1 MKTITTSFAAAAVA
15 CAAVFAALPA
25 QADYP
30 ERPITLIVPWAPG
43 GSTDVSSRALA
54 KAAEGVLGQPVVV
67 VNKPGA
73 STTIGMADLARA
85 KPDGYTI
92 GTLSS
97 SSYMLKAQGRDLPY
111 DAVEAFTYISYY
123 GDNLIGIAVL
133 NDAPWKKLADLIA
146 DGKAQPGK
154 FKFGTAGVGSTQHLT
169 LEALMLTT
177 GSKFVHIPQQGSAG
191 SMPALLGKH
200 VDFISEVSVWAPF
213 VAQGQARL
221 LAVSTPKRA
230 AAYPDVPSLGELG
243 FDSLRSLQAII
254 GPAGLPE
261 PVRQK
266 LEAAFRKSL
275 QDEGFKNTMKKLT
288 MEIVD
293 LPGPEVKKL
302 VQGELQRASA
312 LVQRMKAAGG

>member
-1 MKTITTSFAAAAVA
+1 MKTITTPFAAAAVA
-15 CAAVFAALPA
+15 CAAVFAAIPA

-54 KAAEGVLGQPVVV
+54 KAAEGALGQPVVV

-169 LEALMLTT
+169 LEALMLNT

-275 QDEGFKNTMKKLT
+275 QDEGFKATMKKLT

>member
-1 MKTITTSFAAAAVA
+1 MKPIVPMFAAAAA
-15 CAAVFAALPA
+15 FAAVLAAVPA
-25 QADYP
+25 QAQFP

-54 KAAEGVLGQPVVV
+54 KAAEGALGQPVVV

-111 DAVEAFTYISYY
+111 DAIEAFSYVSYY

-133 NDAPWKKLADLIA
+133 ADAPWKKLADLIA
-146 DGKAQPGK
+146 DGKAQPAR

-169 LEALMLTT
+169 LEALMLAT

-213 VAQGQARL
+213 IAQGQARL
-221 LAVSTPKRA
+221 LAVSTPRRA
-230 AAYPDVPSLGELG
+230 ADYPDVPSLGELG
-243 FDSLRSLQAII
+243 FESLRSVQAII
-254 GPAGLPE
+254 GPAGMPE
-261 PVRQK
+261 PVRQR
-266 LEAAFRKSL
+266 LEAAFRKAL
-275 QDEGFKNTMKKLT
+275 ADEGFKGAMKKLS

-302 VQGELQRASA
+302 VQGELQRATG
-312 LVQRMKAAGG
+312 LVQRMKATGG

>member
-1 MKTITTSFAAAAVA
+1 
-15 CAAVFAALPA
+15 
-25 QADYP
+25 
-30 ERPITLIVPWAPG
+30 LIIPWAPG
-43 GSTDVSSRALA
+43 GSTDISSRALA
-54 KAAEGVLGQPVVV
+54 KAAESALGQPVVV

-85 KPDGYTI
+85 KPDGYTL

-111 DAVEAFTYISYY
+111 DPVEAFSYISYY
-123 GDNLIGIAVL
+123 GDNLIGVAVL
-133 NDAPWKKLADLIA
+133 ADAPWKRLADLVA
-146 DGKAQPGK
+146 DGKAHPGK

-169 LEALMLTT
+169 LEALMLAT
-177 GSKFVHIPQQGSAG
+177 GAKFVHIPQQGSAG

-221 LAVSTPKRA
+221 LAVSTPKRSE
-230 AAYPDVPSLGELG
+230 AYPEVPSLGELG
-243 FDSLRSLQAII
+243 FNSLRSLQAII

-261 PVRQK
+261 PARQK
-266 LEAAFRKSL
+266 LEGAFRKAL
-275 QDEGFKNTMKKLT
+275 QDEGFRNTMKKLS

-293 LPGPEVKKL
+293 LPGAEVKKL
-302 VQGELQRASA
+302 VQSELQRATE
-312 LVQRMKAAGG
+312 LVQRMKATGG

>member
-1 MKTITTSFAAAAVA
+1 MKPMNKTFAAAAMA
-15 CAAVFAALPA
+15 CAAVFAAIPA

-30 ERPITLIVPWAPG
+30 DRPITLIVPWAPG

-54 KAAEGVLGQPVVV
+54 KAAEGALGQPVVV

-111 DAVEAFTYISYY
+111 DAVEAFTYVSYY

-146 DGKAQPGK
+146 DGKAHPGK

-169 LEALMLTT
+169 MEALMLAT
-177 GSKFVHIPQQGSAG
+177 GAKFVHIPQQGSAG

-266 LEAAFRKSL
+266 LEGAFRKAL
-275 QDEGFKNTMKKLT
+275 QDDGFRNAMKKLT

-302 VQGELQRASA
+302 VQSELQRATS

>member
-1 MKTITTSFAAAAVA
+1 MRPITTTFAAAAIA
-15 CAAVFAALPA
+15 CAAVFAAVPA

-30 ERPITLIVPWAPG
+30 DRPITLIVPWAPG

-146 DGKAQPGK
+146 DGKAHPGK

-169 LEALMLTT
+169 LEALMLAT
-177 GSKFVHIPQQGSAG
+177 GAKFVHIPQQGSAG

-243 FDSLRSLQAII
+243 FESLRSLQAII

-275 QDEGFKNTMKKLT
+275 QDEGFRNTMKKLT

-302 VQGELQRASA
+302 VQSELQRATG

>member
-1 MKTITTSFAAAAVA
+1 MKPRIALFAAAAA
-15 CAAVFAALPA
+15 FAAAFAAVPA
-25 QADYP
+25 HAQFP

-54 KAAEGVLGQPVVV
+54 KAAEGALGQPVVV

-111 DAVEAFTYISYY
+111 DAVEAFTYVSYY

-133 NDAPWKKLADLIA
+133 NEAPWKKLADLLA
-146 DGKAQPGK
+146 EGKAQPGK

-169 LEALMLTT
+169 LEALMLAT

-230 AAYPDVPSLGELG
+230 DAYPDVPSLGELG
-243 FDSLRSLQAII
+243 FDSLRSVQAII
-254 GPAGLPE
+254 GPAGMPE
-261 PVRQK
+261 PVRQR

-275 QDEGFKNTMKKLT
+275 ADEGFRNTMKKLS

-302 VQGELQRASA
+302 VQGELQRATG
-312 LVQRMKAAGG
+312 LVQRMKATGG

>member
-1 MKTITTSFAAAAVA
+1 MKPMFTTFAVVAVA
-15 CAAVFAALPA
+15 CAAVLAATPA

-54 KAAEGVLGQPVVV
+54 KAAESALGQPVVV

-111 DAVEAFTYISYY
+111 DAVEAFTYVSYY

-133 NDAPWKKLADLIA
+133 NEAPWKKLADLLA

-169 LEALMLTT
+169 LEALMLST

-275 QDEGFKNTMKKLT
+275 ADEGFRNTMKKLT

-302 VQGELQRASA
+302 VQGELQRATS
-312 LVQRMKAAGG
+312 LVQRMKATGG